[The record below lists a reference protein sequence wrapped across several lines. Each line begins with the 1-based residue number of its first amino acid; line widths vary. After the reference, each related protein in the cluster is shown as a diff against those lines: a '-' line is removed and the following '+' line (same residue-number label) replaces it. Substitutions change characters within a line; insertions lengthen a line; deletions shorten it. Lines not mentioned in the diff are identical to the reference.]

1 MTAQPLLMTAVQTPK
16 FFEWLILEE
25 RKHSGWGK
33 WHVSKK
39 ERGTI
44 CPQSGERRKEN
55 STSAPPA
62 ASGRADLWMVRF
74 LRRWN
79 IWIDGNDNFWMME
92 RKRFSQ
98 KPFDLNDLIWKER
111 KYFDRWKGNILCKRK
126 ERVSRSQW
134 LWLWRLL
141 IAKTFRMIGFVRK
154 GNMCQSTKE
163 GVLCR
168 CNKNLF
174 NQSILSWWREFSSV
188 PFTS

>member
-1 MTAQPLLMTAVQTPK
+1 MAMTI
-16 FFEWLILEE
+16 FEWWKGNVFLFFL
-25 RKHSGWGK
+25 
-33 WHVSKK
+33 
-39 ERGTI
+39 
-44 CPQSGERRKEN
+44 
-55 STSAPPA
+55 
-62 ASGRADLWMVRF
+62 F
-74 LRRWN
+74 LR
-79 IWIDGNDNFWMME
+79 
-92 RKRFSQ
+92 SQ

-174 NQSILSWWREFSSV
+174 NQSILSRWRECPWV
-188 PFTS
+188 PFTSWNPKQGLGWSKFFLLSPPPPPESRNNSSNTPPRQKKAYKTPKLVIQYPMTN

>member
-33 WHVSKK
+33 WHVWKK
-39 ERGTI
+39 
-44 CPQSGERRKEN
+44 RKGN
-55 STSAPPA
+55 NLPSIWRKLLMLA
-62 ASGRADLWMVRF
+62 GVLWMVRF

-134 LWLWRLL
+134 LWFWRLL
-141 IAKTFRMIGFVRK
+141 IAKTFWMIGFVRK